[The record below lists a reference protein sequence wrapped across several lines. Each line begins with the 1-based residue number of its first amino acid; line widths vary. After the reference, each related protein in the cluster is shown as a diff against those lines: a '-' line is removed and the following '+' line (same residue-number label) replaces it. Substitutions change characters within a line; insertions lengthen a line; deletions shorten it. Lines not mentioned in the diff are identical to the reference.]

1 MAALAEAM
9 WSFLICSMVT
19 SNCCGPGVSSLMEEK
34 ELDMDRRL
42 GDMAGLFERDCQ
54 LEKVP
59 LVSEGKAFEEPERWK
74 I

>member
-1 MAALAEAM
+1 
-9 WSFLICSMVT
+9 
-19 SNCCGPGVSSLMEEK
+19 MEEK

-59 LVSEGKAFEEPERWK
+59 LVSVGKALEEPER
-74 I
+74 